1 MQIKVDDWYLQYRI
15 KESPVTTPIV
25 IVLQTYKRT
34 DYALPTIA
42 AACRHLKYAGDLLWY
57 VADDGSPAAHVE
69 AVVSALHQHGANVLG
84 VHSERSYYG
93 GNCNKAFD
101 AVKDTSPLAFW
112 MEDDWVLS
120 RDVDLWP
127 YAALLMEREDIGMV
141 RLGYLNTGIRG
152 QTIGNNG
159 RIYWMLDRQPVES
172 HQLVFAGH
180 PSLRHRRY
188 WDAYGYYPVIANPG
202 ETELAYA
209 YQFTVGSGPGIV
221 WPVEWPQWGNFQ
233 HIGDVKTET
242 ML

>member
-1 MQIKVDDWYLQYRI
+1 MQIKVNDWYLQFDIEENR
-15 KESPVTTPIV
+15 VTTPIV

-42 AACRHLKYAGDLLWY
+42 AARQHLKYGGDLLWY
-57 VADDGSPAAHVE
+57 VADDGSQPGHVDAILE
-69 AVVSALHQHGANVLG
+69 ALSGEQVIGW
-84 VHSERSYYG
+84 HSERSYYG

-101 AVKDTSPLAFW
+101 AVKDISPLAFW
-112 MEDDWVLS
+112 MEDDWVLTQ
-120 RDVDLWP
+120 DVDLWP

-152 QTIGNNG
+152 QTMGNNG
-159 RIYWMLDRQPVES
+159 RVYWLLDRQPVES

-209 YQFTVGSGPGIV
+209 YQFLTGSGPGIV
-221 WPVEWPQWGNFQ
+221 WPADWPQWGHFE
-233 HIGDVKTET
+233 HIGSVKTET